1 MNTNHR
7 LIKSIKIGFD
17 ILFFL
22 FILLIAVNIIV
33 SVIGLAEPF
42 YARTLSNIPI
52 SVVPDTHTHLD
63 TELLMPDV
71 QAEPDVLHSKI
82 YLKLTGAGLENLPVY
97 IIFIQLLCANIILFV
112 VLYILIK
119 ARQII
124 HSVYQNKKDIRKNL
138 SKVVFHEKNLL
149 RFRSIAISFLCIP
162 LVELVVYFTDIVYSI
177 PYLQTLMVFPGY
189 EIKPAYSLWD
199 ISWDYIFV
207 SLFLLIIVE
216 IIRRGIQ
223 LQTENDLTV

>member
-7 LIKSIKIGFD
+7 LIKGIKIGFD

-22 FILLIAVNIIV
+22 FVLLLILQITGSIV
-33 SVIGLAEPF
+33 GLTEPF
-42 YARTLSNIPI
+42 YTRTLSNIPI
-52 SVVPDTHTHLD
+52 SVVPDTHTHLN
-63 TELLMPDV
+63 TELLKPDV
-71 QAEPDVLHSKI
+71 QAEPDVLHTKI
-82 YLKLTGAGLENLPVY
+82 FLKLTGSNTGNLPIY

-112 VLYILIK
+112 ILYMLAK

-138 SKVVFHEKNLL
+138 SGIVFHEQNLR
-149 RFRSIAISFLCIP
+149 RFRAIAFSFLCIP
-162 LVELVVYFTDIVYSI
+162 LVELMVYFFDIVYSI
-177 PYLQTLMVFPGY
+177 PYLQTLVAFPGY
-189 EIKPAYSLWD
+189 KIKPGYSLLD

-207 SLFLLIIVE
+207 GSFLLIIVE
-216 IIRRGIQ
+216 IIRKGIQ